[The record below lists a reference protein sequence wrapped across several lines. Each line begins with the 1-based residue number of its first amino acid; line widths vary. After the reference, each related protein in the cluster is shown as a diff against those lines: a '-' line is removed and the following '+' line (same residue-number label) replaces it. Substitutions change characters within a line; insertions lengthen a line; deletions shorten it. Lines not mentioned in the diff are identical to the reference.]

1 MIPSSLRRRISQL
14 QPFQKPFIA
23 SARLQSRASGSASD
37 CCRGIACSS
46 EPQLE
51 YYGTKPNPCVSM
63 TGDQESTAALF
74 SVSVSESEG
83 PLAPTRFEGDSGLKW
98 NRIIP
103 AANLLRNAGYEAQ
116 QTHTDSRLVRSLYIN
131 ALLYLLD
138 ALPEDLTSDEAHSLQ
153 SRLPEPIKVAI
164 SALPAFTDEQGPVDG
179 KQSRFVRA
187 RCPRQPSYLH
197 RILSTTIVCCFLIIQ
212 FLIPYA
218 KLVVRNLYQYERSHR
233 ITERVIAA
241 LLKTADS
248 LGKGSANFGS
258 TMMGFGKG
266 RVGAAASSFA
276 AWWIESVASGIYDGV
291 GEGMVMLGVIHPNV
305 ELWRDWF

>member
-1 MIPSSLRRRISQL
+1 MS
-14 QPFQKPFIA
+14 
-23 SARLQSRASGSASD
+23 
-37 CCRGIACSS
+37 C
-46 EPQLE
+46 
-51 YYGTKPNPCVSM
+51 YGNL
-63 TGDQESTAALF
+63 STDKRALF
-74 SVSVSESEG
+74 V
-83 PLAPTRFEGDSGLKW
+83 
-98 NRIIP
+98 

-116 QTHTDSRLVRSLYIN
+116 QPHTDSRLVRSLYIN

-164 SALPAFTDEQGPVDG
+164 STLPASADEQGPVDG
-179 KQSRFVRA
+179 KQSPFVRA

-197 RILSTTIVCCFLIIQ
+197 RILSTTIVCCFFIIQ
-212 FLIPYA
+212 FLIPYV

-233 ITERVIAA
+233 ITERVITA

-248 LGKGSANFGS
+248 LGKGSANLGS

-276 AWWIESVASGIYDGV
+276 AWWIESIASGIYDGV
-291 GEGMVMLGVIHPNV
+291 GEGMVMLSAIHPNV
-305 ELWRDWF
+305 ELRRD

>member
-1 MIPSSLRRRISQL
+1 
-14 QPFQKPFIA
+14 
-23 SARLQSRASGSASD
+23 
-37 CCRGIACSS
+37 
-46 EPQLE
+46 
-51 YYGTKPNPCVSM
+51 M

-74 SVSVSESEG
+74 SISVSESEG
-83 PLAPTRFEGDSGLKW
+83 PLAPTRFEGGSGLKW

-103 AANLLRNAGYEAQ
+103 GTYEMSRYGNLSTDKRVLFAAANLLRNAGYEAQ
-116 QTHTDSRLVRSLYIN
+116 QPHTDSRLVRSLYIN

-138 ALPEDLTSDEAHSLQ
+138 ALPKDLTSDEAHALQ

-164 SALPAFTDEQGPVDG
+164 PALPASADEQGPADG

-187 RCPRQPSYLH
+187 RCPGQPSYLH

-212 FLIPYA
+212 FLIPYV

-241 LLKTADS
+241 LLKIADS

-258 TMMGFGKG
+258 TMMGLGKG

-276 AWWIESVASGIYDGV
+276 AWWIESVVSGIYDGV
-291 GEGMVMLGVIHPNV
+291 GEGMVMLGAIHPNG
-305 ELWRDWF
+305 ELRRD

>member
-51 YYGTKPNPCVSM
+51 YYGTKPNPC
-63 TGDQESTAALF
+63 QESTAALF

-103 AANLLRNAGYEAQ
+103 GRYEMSCYGNLSTDKRALFVAANLLRNAGYEAQ

-164 SALPAFTDEQGPVDG
+164 PALPAS
-179 KQSRFVRA
+179 SR
-187 RCPRQPSYLH
+187 
-197 RILSTTIVCCFLIIQ
+197 
-212 FLIPYA
+212 
-218 KLVVRNLYQYERSHR
+218 
-233 ITERVIAA
+233 
-241 LLKTADS
+241 
-248 LGKGSANFGS
+248 
-258 TMMGFGKG
+258 
-266 RVGAAASSFA
+266 
-276 AWWIESVASGIYDGV
+276 
-291 GEGMVMLGVIHPNV
+291 
-305 ELWRDWF
+305 

>member
-1 MIPSSLRRRISQL
+1 M
-14 QPFQKPFIA
+14 
-23 SARLQSRASGSASD
+23 
-37 CCRGIACSS
+37 
-46 EPQLE
+46 
-51 YYGTKPNPCVSM
+51 
-63 TGDQESTAALF
+63 
-74 SVSVSESEG
+74 SESEG

-103 AANLLRNAGYEAQ
+103 GRYEMSCYGNLSTDKRALFVAANLLRNAGYEAQ

-164 SALPAFTDEQGPVDG
+164 SALPASTDEQGPVDG

-212 FLIPYA
+212 FLIPYV

-291 GEGMVMLGVIHPNV
+291 GEGMVMLGVIHPNM